1 MPEPNLAA
9 PGFVIPSERSRR
21 STYPSPNLP
30 PSMLPPRANTVAI
43 NRNTENEEI
52 VLETGSIKSIPR
64 FFPTIPMNM
73 TKKNPVIAVVI
84 TIIAPLSA
92 PARAAMR
99 PETYPPAK
107 NAAKTARKIIRFKDI
122 VAKELIWTGTVAISA
137 LVATN
142 AMIPAV
148 AMMNKRNRQV
158 IQPTNI
164 APTLI

>member
-1 MPEPNLAA
+1 
-9 PGFVIPSERSRR
+9 
-21 STYPSPNLP
+21 
-30 PSMLPPRANTVAI
+30 
-43 NRNTENEEI
+43 
-52 VLETGSIKSIPR
+52 
-64 FFPTIPMNM
+64 MNM

-84 TIIAPLSA
+84 TIIAQLSA